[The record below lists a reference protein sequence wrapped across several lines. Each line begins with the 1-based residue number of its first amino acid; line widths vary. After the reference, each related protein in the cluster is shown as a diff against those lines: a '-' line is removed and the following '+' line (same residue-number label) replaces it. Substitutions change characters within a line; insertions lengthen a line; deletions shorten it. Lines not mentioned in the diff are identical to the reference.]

1 MISAERAREEAK
13 RNKKNNINEALY
25 IIEKIIM
32 SYVEVGE
39 TSCYLT
45 EQSFYRGDGTR
56 IDIDDNEIINLL
68 REYGYSA
75 SIVLT
80 GPNES
85 SIVISWE
92 K

>member
-13 RNKKNNINEALY
+13 RNKKNNINEALN
-25 IIEKIIM
+25 IIEKIIR

-39 TSCYLT
+39 TSCYFT
-45 EQSFYRGDGTR
+45 EQSFYRDDGTR
-56 IDIDDNEIINLL
+56 IDIDVNEIINLL

-85 SIVISWE
+85 SIAISWE